1 VWALAAGALA
11 FGLAALAMPWQIA
24 ALTGWNVS
32 AAVYI
37 AWVWLS
43 VGRMDGAA
51 TSEVATI
58 EDESRPAADVILLG
72 ASLASL
78 LGVGFALVEAAAT
91 SGTARGVMIAVASST
106 LLLSWAAVHTVYT
119 LRYASLYY
127 ADGGG
132 IDFNDD
138 RSPDYG
144 DFAYVAFTIGMTYQV
159 SDTAV
164 RSRSIRRTA
173 LRHAF
178 LSYLFGTGVVAM
190 VVNVVSGLI
199 NP

>member
-91 SGTARGVMIAVASST
+91 SGTARGVMIAVASIT

>member
-1 VWALAAGALA
+1 VWALAAGGLA
-11 FGLAALAMPWQIA
+11 FGLAVLAMPWQIA

-43 VGRMDGAA
+43 IGRMDGAA

-91 SGTARGVMIAVASST
+91 SGTARGVMIAVASIT

-178 LSYLFGTGVVAM
+178 LSFVFGTGVVAM

>member
-11 FGLAALAMPWQIA
+11 FGLAVLAMPWQIA

-91 SGTARGVMIAVASST
+91 SGTARGVMIAVASIT

-178 LSYLFGTGVVAM
+178 LSFVFGTGVVAM